1 MSADRSMT
9 KDVFHRV
16 SARPVHA
23 SSAQTANGRPSP
35 TGPQSS
41 RRARVVSVFK
51 RNLRSCSNRR
61 PLTVSSGAIGTVR
74 RRLACRS
81 SNRSHIFGTSQADPV
96 GVCVSGLQNL
106 PLWRPVGDLVMRVEL
121 QGFLA
126 IAHAFP
132 RACAR
137 RLGLCLLHWRWYPAF
152 IRSFGGPICS
162 LLVDHCFP
170 SRVVLALHR
179 VKNRRGWRWRREF
192 HTPRA

>member
-23 SSAQTANGRPSP
+23 SFAQTANGRPSP

-81 SNRSHIFGTSQADPV
+81 SNRAHIFGTSQADPF
-96 GVCVSGLQNL
+96 GVASADYRTFPFGDPWVILSCVWSFRVSSRSPTHSHVRAL
-106 PLWRPVGDLVMRVEL
+106 GDS
-121 QGFLA
+121 
-126 IAHAFP
+126 
-132 RACAR
+132 ACACCT
-137 RLGLCLLHWRWYPAF
+137 GGGTQLLFAALAALSAAF
-152 IRSFGGPICS
+152 LSTIAFQ
-162 LLVDHCFP
+162 
-170 SRVVLALHR
+170 A
-179 VKNRRGWRWRREF
+179 
-192 HTPRA
+192 A